1 MHLLRSPYHLVRCL
15 ALSLSQA
22 LAMLGWLT
30 SRKPKIHW
38 GFHFRLLLQLDT
50 ALPAAAPQQAAP
62 GLAGEAPNP
71 GFLDM
76 MDDGAQR
83 HQTLNLTL
91 KLPWLINRGRCVAA
105 RVCAAHACQSL
116 PWWHAAKLL
125 CNCST
130 VQSPCGSLNHDSP
143 VAGSVTLKPLL

>member
-1 MHLLRSPYHLVRCL
+1 
-15 ALSLSQA
+15 
-22 LAMLGWLT
+22 MLGWLT
-30 SRKPKIHW
+30 SRKPKLHW

-91 KLPWLINRGRCVAA
+91 KLPWLITIADDVPRLGSAQRTRA
-105 RVCAAHACQSL
+105 
-116 PWWHAAKLL
+116 
-125 CNCST
+125 
-130 VQSPCGSLNHDSP
+130 SPCREGTLLSCSATAAQCSHP
-143 VAGSVTLKPLL
+143 VAV